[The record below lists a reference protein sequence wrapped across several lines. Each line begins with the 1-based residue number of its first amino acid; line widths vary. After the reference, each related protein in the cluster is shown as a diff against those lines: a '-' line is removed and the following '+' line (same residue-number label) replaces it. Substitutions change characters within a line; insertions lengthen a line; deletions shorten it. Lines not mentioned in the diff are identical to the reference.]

1 MPDSKYDWKINFNSN
16 FVLNSEVQ
24 KEIAKLEQDNQQLL
38 DTLKEI
44 ERQKNSNE
52 FKKDEMLDQIA
63 NEKSSNFER
72 EKEFNDLS
80 KQMELEKEKEIVL
93 QSDK

>member
-1 MPDSKYDWKINFNSN
+1 M
-16 FVLNSEVQ
+16 NSEIQ
-24 KEIAKLEQDNQQLL
+24 KEIAKLDEDHQHLL
-38 DTLKEI
+38 DALKEI
-44 ERQKNSNE
+44 ESQKNSNE

-63 NEKSSNFER
+63 NEKSSNFEK